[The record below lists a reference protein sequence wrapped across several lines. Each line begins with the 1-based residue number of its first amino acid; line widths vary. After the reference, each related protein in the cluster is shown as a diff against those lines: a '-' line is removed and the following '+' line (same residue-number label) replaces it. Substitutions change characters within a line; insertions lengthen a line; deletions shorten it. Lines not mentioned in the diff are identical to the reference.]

1 LSPMERDVLAQ
12 IMAGSANAEVAEALG
27 ISKATVANYRCNLTK
42 KIGAKNSAD
51 LVRILL
57 SKSQRRPPG
66 MTTQ

>member
-1 LSPMERDVLAQ
+1 MEERLQ
-12 IMAGSANAEVAEALG
+12 
-27 ISKATVANYRCNLTK
+27 ANYRCNLTK
-42 KIGAKNSAD
+42 KLGAKNSAD